1 MGSGNP
7 AATDSTRRASY
18 ENIERMPSR
27 TTQTSS
33 VSSSIISRRKIL
45 TLGSHAP
52 DPDIII
58 TSQLEEAEPL
68 TPVSEPVKDN
78 LMPPQSPILS
88 HQTKVKIQP

>member
-78 LMPPQSPILS
+78 LMPPQSPILG
-88 HQTKVKIQP
+88 HQTKVKI